1 MRVAFDFCSIEFVDL
16 DFEAFYAHIVFVGF
30 ILDLKAFIFVLRA
43 LIKVLNVYFL
53 SLIHI

>member
-16 DFEAFYAHIVFVGF
+16 DFEAFYAHIVFVGV

-43 LIKVLNVYFL
+43 LIKV
-53 SLIHI
+53 